1 VRFYDDN
8 KVEIRSARPNA
19 GYEMKVA
26 KNGPD
31 EVVVYF
37 WKQGRV
43 SEVRA
48 SNRNGDPSSAVN
60 EWTCSG
66 TYPNIRCRQ
75 A

>member
-1 VRFYDDN
+1 MRWSDDG

-19 GYEMKVA
+19 GYEMRVTS
-26 KNGPD
+26 NGPD

-48 SNRNGDPSSAVN
+48 SFKNGNPYSEVN
-60 EWTCSG
+60 EWDCSG
-66 TYPNIRCRQ
+66 TYPNIRCHQR
-75 A
+75 